1 MTKKTKTLLSSGAE
15 ITYVPPEPSPLERL
29 ESLFTL
35 CRRFGVLEWEGSVP
49 GTPNL
54 VKFKLA
60 SALASDPISMAP
72 SSPQVTAAPA
82 SEPPKSDPKVG
93 ADGLHADMQEELL
106 GRVMDAKR

>member
-1 MTKKTKTLLSSGAE
+1 MVKKEKLSNDVTQLE
-15 ITYVPPEPSPLERL
+15 FVPSPLAQL
-29 ESLFTL
+29 EELMVL
-35 CRRFGVLEWEGSVP
+35 CRRYGVLSIKNAAVAGMPCAVDID
-49 GTPNL
+49 
-54 VKFKLA
+54 FA
-60 SALASDPISMAP
+60 AMLASDPNSVAP

>member
-1 MTKKTKTLLSSGAE
+1 MTKKTKTLLS
-15 ITYVPPEPSPLERL
+15 PEPSPLERL

-60 SALASDPISMAP
+60 SALASDPISVAP